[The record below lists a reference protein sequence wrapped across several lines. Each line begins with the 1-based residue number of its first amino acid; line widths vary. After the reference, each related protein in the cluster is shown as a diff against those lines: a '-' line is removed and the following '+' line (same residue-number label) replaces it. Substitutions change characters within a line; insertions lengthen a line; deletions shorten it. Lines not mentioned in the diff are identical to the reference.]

1 MDPPPDTD
9 GLLAAVAKAA
19 HQGTEPDE
27 PGRPRSTAVAC
38 GITSKGPWRSS
49 KTPGIQQALSNAY
62 LKSQGL
68 FALRD
73 GWIRLHHSK

>member
-19 HQGTEPDE
+19 HQGTESDE
-27 PGRPRSTAVAC
+27 PGRPRSDGGGV
-38 GITSKGPWRSS
+38 TSKGPWRSS
-49 KTPGIQQALSNAY
+49 KNPGIQQALSNAY

>member
-27 PGRPRSTAVAC
+27 PGCPRS
-38 GITSKGPWRSS
+38 
-49 KTPGIQQALSNAY
+49 
-62 LKSQGL
+62 
-68 FALRD
+68 D
-73 GWIRLHHSK
+73 GGGVWHHQ

>member
-27 PGRPRSTAVAC
+27 PGRPRS
-38 GITSKGPWRSS
+38 
-49 KTPGIQQALSNAY
+49 
-62 LKSQGL
+62 
-68 FALRD
+68 D
-73 GWIRLHHSK
+73 GGGVWHHQ